1 MRARLAYLDTVKVL
15 LVIGVIAMHSAI
27 TYGLDGSWYLESY
40 DEMSAALVDLMTALL
55 GVGWLFGL
63 GLFFLIAGRLSA
75 PSLHRKGPWGFAKDR
90 LIRLGIPLA
99 LYTLLV
105 SPLLEYV
112 AYRENDHGT
121 RPLWPFVREQV

>member
-63 GLFFLIAGRLSA
+63 GLFFLIAGRLST
-75 PSLHRKGPWGFAKDR
+75 PSTARARGG
-90 LIRLGIPLA
+90 
-99 LYTLLV
+99 
-105 SPLLEYV
+105 SP
-112 AYRENDHGT
+112 RTG
-121 RPLWPFVREQV
+121 